1 MTSPAALARTLTL
14 RLFIL
19 EAAHAATGDPISPDA
34 LELLRDMAGTLCAL
48 TDVEPNDCAAD
59 ARDEIAASLE
69 AARAVQKA
77 RAVL

>member
-1 MTSPAALARTLTL
+1 MTPATLARDLTL

-19 EAAHAATGDPISPDA
+19 EAAHAATGDPISPDV

-48 TDVEPNDCAAD
+48 TGADPTACANG

-77 RAVL
+77 RA